1 MSAPH
6 TDLVNAIRLYLSE
19 IGAMSV
25 PVDTP
30 GLLYTR
36 DGKPVKFGTKGALDI
51 AATFRGRAI
60 WIDAKVGKDRLKPDQ
75 VKFCNAQARAGGI
88 AFAAWSV
95 EDVANRLRLEGLLD
109 MERIECGGCAP
120 PVYAPRTEG
129 ST

>member
-1 MSAPH
+1 MSRAH

-19 IGAMSV
+19 VGAVSI

-36 DGKPVKFGTKGALDI
+36 DGRPAMFGTKGALDI
-51 AATFRGRAI
+51 AATLKGRAI
-60 WIDAKVGKDRLKPDQ
+60 WIDAKTGKDRLKPDQ

-95 EDVANRLRLEGLLD
+95 DDVANQLRLEGLLD
-109 MERIECGGCAP
+109 A
-120 PVYAPRTEG
+120 
-129 ST
+129 

>member
-6 TDLVNAIRLYLSE
+6 NDLVRTIRLYLSE

-36 DGKPVKFGTKGALDI
+36 DGRPAKFGTKGALDI
-51 AATFRGRAI
+51 TATIKGRAI
-60 WIDAKVGKDRLKPDQ
+60 WIDAKIGRDRLKPDQ
-75 VKFCNAQARAGGI
+75 LKFCAAQERAGGI

-95 EDVANRLRLEGLLD
+95 DDVANRLRMEGL
-109 MERIECGGCAP
+109 I
-120 PVYAPRTEG
+120 
-129 ST
+129 

>member
-6 TDLVNAIRLYLSE
+6 NDLVREIRLYLSE

-36 DGKPVKFGTKGALDI
+36 DGRPAKFGVKGALDI
-51 AATFRGRAI
+51 AATVKGRAV
-60 WIDAKVGKDRLKPDQ
+60 WIDAKIGKDRLKPEQ
-75 VKFCNAQARAGGI
+75 AKFAAAQERAGGI

-95 EDVANRLRLEGLLD
+95 DDVANRLRMEGLL
-109 MERIECGGCAP
+109 
-120 PVYAPRTEG
+120 
-129 ST
+129 